1 LDFSRYV
8 RKYTD
13 CVIFSPGMHPRGV
26 KKYLQTYLIKG
37 FVVLYIYSRV
47 LQSKLGRNGGIILSD
62 TYEINI
68 KPI

>member
-1 LDFSRYV
+1 MY
-8 RKYTD
+8 
-13 CVIFSPGMHPRGV
+13 PRGV

-62 TYEINI
+62 TY
-68 KPI
+68 KKTSSQYRK